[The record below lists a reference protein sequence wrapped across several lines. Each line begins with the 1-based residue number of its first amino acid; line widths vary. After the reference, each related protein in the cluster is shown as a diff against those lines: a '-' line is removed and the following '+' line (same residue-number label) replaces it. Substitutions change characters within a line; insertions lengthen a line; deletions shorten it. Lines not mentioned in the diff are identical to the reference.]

1 MNYPNNAG
9 VLFIAA
15 IKRDDLIESKLKHQK
30 FISKHF
36 ITGRPTDLEM
46 IWRIKTIL
54 LGYHHRT

>member
-46 IWRIKTIL
+46 IWR
-54 LGYHHRT
+54 